1 MQNKEILNSEIKEDW
16 SNVELVE
23 ISSTE
28 IELMFQEVTEV
39 LPSFVLWQRPV
50 SYMPH

>member
-1 MQNKEILNSEIKEDW
+1 MQNKQLLNTEITGDCT
-16 SNVELVE
+16 NVELAE
-23 ISSTE
+23 LSDTE
-28 IELMFQEVTEV
+28 IELMFEEVTEV